1 MRSVPNYNVMGPAKA
16 SLESTVRFMAA
27 DLGPDSIRVNGI
39 SAGPIKTLAAS
50 GVSGFRS
57 MLKHVESKT
66 SLRRNVTIED
76 VGNTAAFLGSDLS
89 AGMTGEI
96 LYVDAGYRNLGM
108 NFDME

>member
-1 MRSVPNYNVMGPAKA
+1 MC
-16 SLESTVRFMAA
+16 
-27 DLGPDSIRVNGI
+27 IRD
-39 SAGPIKTLAAS
+39 
-50 GVSGFRS
+50 R
-57 MLKHVESKT
+57 SKT

>member
-1 MRSVPNYNVMGPAKA
+1 MKLTHIILILSLFFA
-16 SLESTVRFMAA
+16 SCAPVIKPHGYQLEDILLSEPQTIGTSTKE
-27 DLGPDSIRVNGI
+27 DLEASYGSPSI
-39 SAGPIKTLAAS
+39 K
-50 GVSGFRS
+50 
-57 MLKHVESKT
+57 
-66 SLRRNVTIED
+66 IED

>member
-1 MRSVPNYNVMGPAKA
+1 MDEYPWSMLITTFLLNFNMWLA
-16 SLESTVRFMAA
+16 SKVSNARLT
-27 DLGPDSIRVNGI
+27 
-39 SAGPIKTLAAS
+39 AS

-57 MLKHVESKT
+57 MLKQVESKT
-66 SLRRNVTIED
+66 SLRRNITIED